1 MNHKELSELTLQEL
15 WMLFPVILSDHK
27 DYWADWYR
35 EETELLQN
43 ALSGIERISHIGST
57 AVNGICAKPTI
68 DILAEIPAR
77 GRLADFKAVIEKCG
91 YICMAESDNRMDFN
105 KGYTPQGFAERVFHL
120 HLRHSGDNDEL
131 YFRDYLAENPDV
143 AAEYE
148 RLKLDIWEKYK
159 YDRDAYTHHKGDFV
173 KRYTEIAKILFAGRY
188 STDKADE

>member
-57 AVNGICAKPTI
+57 AINGICAKPTI

-77 GRLADFKAVIEKCG
+77 GRLADFKAAIEKCG
-91 YICMAESDNRMDFN
+91 YICMAESDNRIDFN

-148 RLKLDIWEKYK
+148 RLKLYIWEKYK
-159 YDRDAYTHHKGDFV
+159 YDRDAYTLHKGDFV